1 VDSEP
6 DVDFMMPRSGTFF
19 VALCMVAIAASAA
32 VLAYAAAAVEAGA
45 AAALGF
51 GLLLAMV
58 IGQFGSQRASDRL
71 VVDARLTLL
80 ARSTSDLA
88 RDIEEMARRIE
99 KVEASA
105 PEQAKAATQPIADEI
120 GELGH
125 LVKQFAET
133 LQVHEAAIIRASAP
147 EAPGLATPIA
157 ERPAPPL
164 APPPPMAAA
173 APMPAAP
180 VLRRE
185 AEALQRQLD
194 RQAGAGQRHDGMPD
208 VFAGMARADAIAV
221 IDEAISAKRYE
232 LFLQPIVTLPQRKVR
247 AYQASVR
254 LRGADGAVF
263 QPADYLRLADDAGLM
278 PALDAEILGRCIQ
291 VVRRLTARNRDV
303 SLFCDIAG
311 SSLADAAFSTE
322 LVGSLEASRSIAGS
336 LVVGLTQEALRTMSP
351 LDVET
356 LRALS
361 DKGFRFSMDGVRDL
375 RIEPRDLAD
384 KGVRHIKVPAD
395 LMIARATDA
404 GAEIHVAD
412 LAGLFARYGIDL
424 IAEGIDTE
432 AMVVDV
438 LDYDVKFAQGLL
450 FSPPRPVRADVLAGA
465 EPAGTPQA
473 PATAAARTRT
483 EPRVDPRPAA
493 APQTLGAAVLAAGAA
508 PRDQRKPGIGQGL
521 RALIRDRS

>member
-1 VDSEP
+1 
-6 DVDFMMPRSGTFF
+6 
-19 VALCMVAIAASAA
+19 MVAIAASAA

-45 AAALGF
+45 ATAIGF

-71 VVDARLTLL
+71 AVEARLTLL

-88 RDIEEMARRIE
+88 RDVEEMARRIE
-99 KVEASA
+99 KVEASG

-133 LQVHEAAIIRASAP
+133 LQVHEAAIIRATAP
-147 EAPGLATPIA
+147 EAPAVAAPLA

-164 APPPPMAAA
+164 APAPPMAAA
-173 APMPAAP
+173 APLPAAP

-194 RQAGAGQRHDGMPD
+194 RQTGFGRRQDDVPD
-208 VFAGMARADAIAV
+208 IFAGMSRADAISV

-263 QPADYLRLADDAGLM
+263 QSADYLRLADDAGLM
-278 PALDAEILGRCIQ
+278 PALDAEILGRSIQ

-322 LVGSLEASRSIAGS
+322 LIGSLEASRSIAGS
-336 LVVGLTQEALRTMSP
+336 LVIGLTQEAVRAMSP
-351 LDVET
+351 LDAET
-356 LRALS
+356 LRSLS
-361 DKGFRFSMDGVRDL
+361 DKGFRFSMDGVHDL

-384 KGVRHIKVPAD
+384 KGFRHIKVPAD

-473 PATAAARTRT
+473 PATPAARTRT
-483 EPRVDPRPAA
+483 EPRVDPRPAS

-508 PRDQRKPGIGQGL
+508 APRKPGIGQGL